1 MDTLQLLIDSIA
13 KTALISNNQLTT
25 HISQGQSI
33 ELLETSYKIGV
44 IFIALFNFLFSIY
57 IYYRNNRSQK
67 EKETKSNK
75 QNLLNILILNHKLDI
90 FYKIFAE
97 IHSDCKVLLDTQI
110 DEDHRKEQAN
120 TKLEDLFIRL
130 NIEFIATLR
139 AVDIPLS
146 DNILNI
152 SDKLQGELSQNI
164 FDCSVNLHVK
174 AKYDELIQCP
184 ISNAEIAIIQKLYEF
199 T

>member
-13 KTALISNNQLTT
+13 KTALISNDQLTT

-33 ELLETSYKIGV
+33 ELLDPLYKIGV
-44 IFIALFNFLFSIY
+44 ILIALFNLIFSLY
-57 IYYRNNRSQK
+57 IYYRNNESQK
-67 EKETKSNK
+67 EKETKANR
-75 QNLLNILILNHKLDI
+75 QNSLNILILNHKLDV

-97 IHSDCKVLLDTQI
+97 IHSDCKVLLDSQI
-110 DEDHRKEQAN
+110 EEDRRKEQAN
-120 TKLEDLFIRL
+120 TQLEDLFIRL

-152 SDKLQGELSQNI
+152 SDKLQGKLSENI
-164 FDCSVNLHVK
+164 FDSGVNLHIK
-174 AKYDELIQCP
+174 AKYDELIQSP
-184 ISNAEIAIIQKLYEF
+184 ISDAEIAIVQKLYEF
-199 T
+199 I